1 MATNIELKAS
11 YQDLERAKSICRT
24 LGARYTGTD
33 SQLDTYFK
41 VPSGRLKLREST
53 LTGNSLIFYE
63 RLDKREPKESDY
75 LLVRIE
81 GEPTALRQLL
91 THTLGLLV
99 QVRKKRD
106 VFIFGNTRI
115 HLDNVESLGTFVE
128 FEYLASS
135 NCVADNSAKELRL
148 LREHF
153 FIADGDLID
162 VSYCDLILR
171 SVPSINKLSEA
182 NG

>member
-11 YQDLERAKSICRT
+11 YQDLGRAKGICRA
-24 LGARYTGTD
+24 LGAKHTGTD
-33 SQLDTYFK
+33 FQLDTYFK
-41 VPSGRLKLREST
+41 VPSGRFKLREST

-63 RLDKREPKESDY
+63 RKNEREPKESDY

-91 THTLGLLV
+91 AHALGLLV

-106 VFIFGNTRI
+106 VFILGNTRI
-115 HLDNVESLGTFVE
+115 HLDNVESLGRFVE
-128 FEYLASS
+128 FEYLVS
-135 NCVADNSAKELRL
+135 NNGAADNSAKELRL
-148 LREHF
+148 LRERLN
-153 FIADGDLID
+153 IAKDDLID
-162 VSYCDLILR
+162 VSYGDLVLR
-171 SVPSINKLSEA
+171 SVPSLNKVSEA